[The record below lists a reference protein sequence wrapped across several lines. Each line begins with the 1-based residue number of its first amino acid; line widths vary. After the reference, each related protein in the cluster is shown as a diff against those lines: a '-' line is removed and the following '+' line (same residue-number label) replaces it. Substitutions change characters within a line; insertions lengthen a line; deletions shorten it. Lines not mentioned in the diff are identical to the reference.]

1 MNGYTIGEL
10 LLLVA
15 LAFVIGG
22 SIGIQH
28 GWGQACT
35 YAEKLYLQHSRG
47 ELVVPAPVKYLN
59 GVVFGTGWMKDRIC
73 EAR

>member
-10 LLLVA
+10 LLLVT
-15 LAFVIGG
+15 LAFFVGG
-22 SIGIQH
+22 CLGIQM
-28 GWGQACT
+28 GWDQSCT

-59 GVVFGTGWMKDRIC
+59 GVIFGSGWMKDQIC
-73 EAR
+73 KGK